1 MRNLV
6 LILIVFIAL
15 VTFIRAFENR
25 GGEIK
30 NGGPQITT
38 EFSVNQ

>member
-6 LILIVFIAL
+6 LILIVFIAV
-15 VTFIRAFENR
+15 VTFIRAFENH
-25 GGEIK
+25 GDKIK
-30 NGGPQITT
+30 NDGSPAAV